1 MILYMCIIVDLILFY
16 GIYEMLQYLK
26 MKKSNGYK
34 LMGRKLEYMQ
44 IPGRPTRYKIVVEF
58 AFNGVNK
65 QKIVPVIC
73 GAKENL
79 YTKGEIERIQ
89 NV

>member
-1 MILYMCIIVDLILFY
+1 
-16 GIYEMLQYLK
+16 
-26 MKKSNGYK
+26 
-34 LMGRKLEYMQ
+34 MGRKLEYMQ

-89 NV
+89 NE